1 MSGAAGIA
9 FLQGGEDVKP
19 LGYRSCRTMDD
30 MLSDWRR
37 RIREDLKGWQG
48 LYAALPAVVTYA
60 LAAVGLRLTG
70 TTLGEVAGDPPTA
83 FEALGTVTMFTAC
96 YGFGV
101 AGLFGLAWR
110 LARGLGFGFWFWGWF
125 ALGVLYGLPVYVLAS
140 ETGWLSLLGAA
151 VHIVMAPRGTRMWTA
166 IEYGSSSFCL
176 MLFLLVY
183 ESGLFPLG
191 LLALVF
197 QVVVLLLMHL
207 TVRHLWEGAPDASS
221 PNATGR

>member
-1 MSGAAGIA
+1 
-9 FLQGGEDVKP
+9 
-19 LGYRSCRTMDD
+19 

-70 TTLGEVAGDPPTA
+70 TTLGEWVGDPPTA
-83 FEALGTVTMFTAC
+83 FEALLWVTIFTAC
-96 YGFGV
+96 FGFGV
-101 AGLFGLAWR
+101 AGLFGLAWK
-110 LARGLGFGFWFWGWF
+110 LARGLRGFWFQGWF
-125 ALGVLYGLPVYVLAS
+125 VLGVVYGLPVYVLAS

-151 VHIVMAPRGTRMWTA
+151 VHLVLAPRGTRMWTA

-176 MLFLLVY
+176 MLFLGIY
-183 ESGLFPLG
+183 EIGLFPLG
-191 LLALVF
+191 LLALAF

-221 PNATGR
+221 PKATDR